1 MSMHCIL
8 LKRDDLA
15 DLKSKLDK
23 LDICKLE
30 TTPVDL
36 NKLNDVVKNEVVKKA
51 ECNEL
56 GKNFDAIQTT
66 DTSNVV

>member
-15 DLKSKLDK
+15 NLKSKLDK

-30 TTPVDL
+30 TTPLDL
-36 NKLNDVVKNEVVKKA
+36 KK
-51 ECNEL
+51 
-56 GKNFDAIQTT
+56 F
-66 DTSNVV
+66 